1 MREEVLMR
9 EWSCLSA
16 TGSFE
21 MNHQFS
27 LESVLE
33 SISLL
38 ADFARVDVV
47 LTTASPRLA
56 S

>member
-1 MREEVLMR
+1 MR
-9 EWSCLSA
+9 EWSCLGA

-21 MNHQFS
+21 MNQIS
-27 LESVLE
+27 VESVLE

>member
-1 MREEVLMR
+1 MR
-9 EWSCLSA
+9 EWSCFHVLARRGRLGNESV
-16 TGSFE
+16 
-21 MNHQFS
+21 

>member
-1 MREEVLMR
+1 MR

-21 MNHQFS
+21 MNQIS
-27 LESVLE
+27 VESVLE